1 MYELPLN
8 EFYDQL
14 TAGDVFRDCT
24 GDACAGDEII
34 FSEGVFG
41 GSFRSPKFLGDRAI
55 RARIVKDSYGETRGQ
70 HTFTLEIIAAAG
82 YDAAE
87 LKPGARIRRKG
98 RNVYRN
104 GTARRLWE
112 NEAERADA
120 LQEKH
125 SRGDCARAKK
135 ELARAF

>member
-1 MYELPLN
+1 MNDLEKTLCGT
-8 EFYDQL
+8 D
-14 TAGDVFRDCT
+14 AFRDCT

-34 FSEGVFG
+34 FTEAVFG

-55 RARIVKDSYGETRGQ
+55 RARIVKDSYGDARGQ

-87 LKPGARIRRKG
+87 LKPGERIRRKG

-112 NEAERADA
+112 NEDDRADA

-135 ELARAF
+135 ELARVF

>member
-1 MYELPLN
+1 MNDFVNTLRGPDA
-8 EFYDQL
+8 FCS
-14 TAGDVFRDCT
+14 CT

-34 FSEGVFG
+34 FTEGVFG

-55 RARIVKDSYGETRGQ
+55 RARIVKDSYGDARGQ
-70 HTFTLEIIAAAG
+70 HTFTLEVIAAAG
-82 YDAAE
+82 YDSGE
-87 LKPGARIRRKG
+87 LKPGTAIRRKG

-112 NEAERADA
+112 DEAARADA
-120 LQEKH
+120 LHEKH

-135 ELARAF
+135 ALDRVF